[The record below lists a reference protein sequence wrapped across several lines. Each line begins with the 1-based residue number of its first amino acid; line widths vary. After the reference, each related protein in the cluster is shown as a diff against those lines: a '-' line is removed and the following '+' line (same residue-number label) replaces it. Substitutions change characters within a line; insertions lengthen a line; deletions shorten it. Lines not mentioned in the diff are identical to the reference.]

1 MLIKHLKVEIY
12 LIDLKIKN
20 MKCPYEQDIIWKVS
34 RSDNIESLELAVRDE
49 FGISDDTDVRLWTK
63 YMSNRYEPLSK
74 REQTVQEA
82 GIYPGQIVV
91 IETKNKDGSWS
102 IGGSGNGF
110 KVTKEQRL
118 KYNEEKKKKKSES
131 LMKEEAA
138 ISDVAGK
145 SSEAQELVLC
155 DHNGCEKAAHL
166 YCNLCLENLCTN
178 CAGLHLLRKSKY
190 GHDVVEFKSKK
201 QPGPFLYCETHA
213 DLVSELFCEQCKVP
227 VCSKCLSSN
236 SHKGHD
242 FTEMFTVLNAQKECI
257 GREKDE
263 INIVIQKMEDFKTE
277 LGAKSEERQQKY
289 RQLDDEV
296 GRRGRS

>member
-1 MLIKHLKVEIY
+1 M
-12 LIDLKIKN
+12 
-20 MKCPYEQDIIWKVS
+20 VS
-34 RSDNIESLELAVRDE
+34 N
-49 FGISDDTDVRLWTK
+49 
-63 YMSNRYEPLSK
+63 
-74 REQTVQEA
+74 
-82 GIYPGQIVV
+82 VV
-91 IETKNKDGSWS
+91 GTS
-102 IGGSGNGF
+102 
-110 KVTKEQRL
+110 
-118 KYNEEKKKKKSES
+118 
-131 LMKEEAA
+131 A
-138 ISDVAGK
+138 
-145 SSEAQELVLC
+145 EAQELVLC

-190 GHDVVEFKSKK
+190 GHDVVEFKSRK
-201 QPGPFLYCETHA
+201 QRGPFLYCEKHA
-213 DLVSELFCEQCKVP
+213 DLISELFCEQCKVP
-227 VCSKCLSSN
+227 VCLKCLSNN

-296 GRRGRS
+296 GRRGDELMKAVENAITKRRQKIAERKACDVNLLQIEKSKIDQQIARARGTLESCDQLLRDQNPRKILHFHSKIADLQNVAGTIPHLEDYLFKEGSLSADDFNEGFGEIQLQKKS